1 LNRVGLEKKKRMSNV
16 KELSAFKEDIY
27 TCNRT
32 RCGFCREECPV
43 YRIEGYETFSC
54 RGKMLVARGLLEGL
68 LTPSK
73 EMAEVLERCL
83 LCGYCQARCA
93 LKNMDV
99 IIAMRHHMAS
109 EGFAAQTH
117 IENATRILQ
126 EGKLFNSPGLAE
138 RKGEIPIYI
147 GCLYRSR
154 LKELSTIF
162 SVLDQLDIHPQVG
175 EETCCG
181 YILEATGFSH
191 EFKEAKIRCEENLN
205 PKGNDIILTLC
216 PTCTITLKEKYGL
229 PIQHAISAVH
239 QKLMEPEAAKKLKP
253 LNLRATYHDP
263 CHLGRMLGIFE
274 EPREIL
280 QQIGIDIVEMD
291 HNRYFSTCCGGG
303 GGLRAVDDSLSIEI
317 AKNRVRDACNVGA
330 EMIITPCP
338 TCESTLLRASGRLMK
353 HIDKFI
359 DVRNFWDLLDK
370 SLSG

>member
-1 LNRVGLEKKKRMSNV
+1 MGRIQ
-16 KELSAFKEDIY
+16 ELTTYRDDIY

-43 YRIEGYETFSC
+43 YKVNRYETFSC
-54 RGKMLVARGLLEGL
+54 RGKMLVARGLMEGL
-68 LTPSK
+68 LEPSK
-73 EMAEVLERCL
+73 EMAEILDRCL

-93 LKNMDV
+93 LKNMD
-99 IIAMRHHMAS
+99 IITAMRHHMAS

-117 IENATRILQ
+117 IENATKILK
-126 EGKLFNSPGLAE
+126 EGKLFDAQALVKREGN
-138 RKGEIPIYI
+138 IPFYI

-154 LKELSTIF
+154 LKELSTVF
-162 SVLDQLDIHPQVG
+162 SVLERLDIHPRVG

-181 YILEATGFSH
+181 YIVEATGFSH
-191 EFKEAKIRCEENLN
+191 EFEKARIRCKENLS
-205 PKGNDIILTLC
+205 PKGNDITLTLC

-229 PIQHAISAVH
+229 PIQHAILAVH
-239 QKLMEPEAAKKLKP
+239 QRLKEPEVSKKLKP

-280 QQIGIDIVEMD
+280 QRLGVDVVEMH

-317 AKNRVRDACNVGA
+317 AKNRVRDAFNVGV
-330 EMIITPCP
+330 EIIITACP

-353 HIDKFI
+353 QIDKFI
-359 DVRNFWDLLDK
+359 DVRSLWDLLDM
-370 SLSG
+370 SLTG